1 MHSATPPGQV
11 ALPGIPPT
19 VDTTAVVDQMVRR
32 ASSVGFESWW
42 RRAESVGFCAHPIQ
56 LAGTDEYGRDRVVW
70 TRCNNRRAQICP
82 SCSDLYARDTW
93 QLVHAGTAGGHHDI
107 PEAVADRPQVFVTL
121 TAPSYGPVH
130 TTSCAG
136 DKRLRLC
143 RDHHGTGGYRRCQ
156 HGKPLWCSTSHG
168 EGDIPVGQ
176 PICADCYDYIGHVLF
191 TWNMPEL
198 WRRFT
203 ITLRRTLR
211 RELRALGAD
220 PDAVQ
225 VSFIKVVE
233 LQARLVP
240 HIHAL
245 IRLDPSDSD
254 NCGGPEWQAPLS
266 ATELATIIQQAAR
279 TVAMTVRDPSS
290 DSATRVIRFG
300 KQVDTQP
307 IENRHVGTDSP
318 AVQEDSSHGR
328 VVPGRGVARYL
339 AKYVTKSLADVGISA
354 RRICTEAIADL
365 DVSDHVRAILTTISQ
380 LADRGLAGVGRWLHT
395 LGYRGHITSK
405 SRSYST
411 TMTALRERRATW
423 TREQRLKSIA
433 HQDFVNLTDG
443 DGPIVFEFDRGGL
456 TSLGDRT
463 LVNSAALRR
472 MEIRRIGRDG
482 SPWPNTQ
489 PTMGFARGKRWLTDP
504 EQHTPGLSVTLESM
518 RRRCQ
523 RGVLKLSCPT
533 TINFHTRPTAR

>member
-1 MHSATPPGQV
+1 MTIAKTAPTLV
-11 ALPGIPPT
+11 LPGIAAT
-19 VDTTAVVDQMVRR
+19 IDTSTAVDQMVRR
-32 ASSVGFESWW
+32 ASSIGFESWW

-56 LAGTDEYGRDRVVW
+56 LTGTDEFGRDRVVW

-82 SCSDLYARDTW
+82 SCSDLYGRDTW

-130 TTSCAG
+130 TTVRAG
-136 DKRLRLC
+136 DKRLRVC
-143 RDHHGTGGYRRCQ
+143 RDHHVTGGYRRCP
-156 HGKPLWCSTSHG
+156 HGKPLWCSTIHE
-168 EGDIPVGQ
+168 EGDIHVGR
-176 PICADCYDYIGHVLF
+176 PICADCYEYTGHVLF

-211 RELRALGAD
+211 RELRASGAD
-220 PDAVQ
+220 PDAVR

-245 IRLDPSDSD
+245 IRLDPRDSDS
-254 NCGGPEWQAPLS
+254 CGSPDWQAPLT
-266 ATELATIIQQAAR
+266 ATELATIIQQTAR
-279 TVAMTVRDPSS
+279 TVAVTVTDPSS
-290 DSATRVIRFG
+290 DTATRVIRFG
-300 KQVDTQP
+300 TQVDTQP
-307 IENRHVGTDSP
+307 IANRHAGTESL
-318 AVQEDSSHGR
+318 AVQEESSHGR
-328 VVPGRGVARYL
+328 VLPGRRVARYL

-354 RRICTEAIADL
+354 RRISTEAIADL

-380 LADRGLAGVGRWLHT
+380 LADGGLAGVGRWLHT

-405 SRSYST
+405 SRRYST

-423 TREQRLKSIA
+423 TREQRLKSTG
-433 HQDFVNLTDG
+433 HHHGFGFNSTDG
-443 DGPIVFEFDRGGL
+443 DDLVAWEFDRAGL

-472 MEIRRIGRDG
+472 MEIRRTGLMEVRGRVRNQRWDSPGGSDG
-482 SPWPNTQ
+482 
-489 PTMGFARGKRWLTDP
+489 
-504 EQHTPGLSVTLESM
+504 
-518 RRRCQ
+518 
-523 RGVLKLSCPT
+523 
-533 TINFHTRPTAR
+533 